1 MPKKIGRDVLDKKG
15 GAILS
20 GKDAE
25 DFERFQEEQLDK
37 EEEREEKPKS
47 EVELKSKMPDEK
59 EPSADELARERAE
72 IQEDMAKAKALGK
85 LKVQKI
91 VLKGAEEE

>member
-1 MPKKIGRDVLDKKG
+1 MSKKIGRDVIDKK

-25 DFERFQEEQLDK
+25 DFERFQEERLAK

-47 EVELKSKMPDEK
+47 QVELKSKMPEEP
-59 EPSADELARERAE
+59 EPSADQLARERAE
-72 IQEDMAKAKALGK
+72 MQEDMARLKALGK
-85 LKVQKI
+85 IKPLEK
-91 VLKGAEEE
+91 EEEEE